1 MGRCVVAGSDGRC
14 ERPVEAGAPVELCSR
29 HLLDAYDWVTREVG
43 VTDLLPN
50 PCAAC
55 GSRVGVRYPSGWLCA
70 VCEWLCEHVPDPAAF
85 WAIYAL
91 NCRIKPDPDKPAR
104 SSV

>member
-1 MGRCVVAGSDGRC
+1 MVQFTC
-14 ERPVEAGAPVELCSR
+14 EG
-29 HLLDAYDWVTREVG
+29 
-43 VTDLLPN
+43 
-50 PCAAC
+50 C
-55 GSRVGVRYPSGWLCA
+55 GSEVFNVGRDTIPASQLCA

-91 NCRIKPDPDKPAR
+91 NARTPRDPDKPAR